1 MVNAIMTAGY
11 AHIDTAMIYKN
22 EEVVGA
28 ALAECFQKGKKR
40 EDIYVTTK
48 LWHTQ
53 YADVEGA
60 MRESLKKLGLDYV
73 DLYLIHWPLMYYS
86 DPQKPLHVLWPEM
99 EALVS
104 KGLTKSIGVSNFNTQ
119 LIWDLLTYAKIK
131 PVCNQIELNPQNP
144 QVDLVKFLLA
154 KNIVPVAYTPV
165 ARPGGVERGDT
176 LCPPDWPDLRKDA
189 YL

>member
-1 MVNAIMTAGY
+1 
-11 AHIDTAMIYKN
+11 
-22 EEVVGA
+22 
-28 ALAECFQKGKKR
+28 
-40 EDIYVTTK
+40 
-48 LWHTQ
+48 
-53 YADVEGA
+53 
-60 MRESLKKLGLDYV
+60 
-73 DLYLIHWPLMYYS
+73 
-86 DPQKPLHVLWPEM
+86 M
-99 EALVS
+99 EALVA

-189 YL
+189 YLQGIAEKHGKTVVQVMLNWGLCKGHCVIPKAAGLDHQKENIEIYDFKLSDEEIQGIDNLDKRIRLCNKFEMTEKFDCFA

>member
-1 MVNAIMTAGY
+1 
-11 AHIDTAMIYKN
+11 
-22 EEVVGA
+22 
-28 ALAECFQKGKKR
+28 
-40 EDIYVTTK
+40 
-48 LWHTQ
+48 
-53 YADVEGA
+53 
-60 MRESLKKLGLDYV
+60 
-73 DLYLIHWPLMYYS
+73 
-86 DPQKPLHVLWPEM
+86 M
-99 EALVS
+99 EALVA

-165 ARPGGVERGDT
+165 ARPGGVDRGDT

-189 YL
+189 YLQGIAEKHGKTVVQVMLNWGLCKGHCVIPKAAGLDHQKENIEIYDFKLSDEEIQGIDNLDKRIRLCNKFEMTEKFDCFA

>member
-1 MVNAIMTAGY
+1 
-11 AHIDTAMIYKN
+11 
-22 EEVVGA
+22 
-28 ALAECFQKGKKR
+28 
-40 EDIYVTTK
+40 
-48 LWHTQ
+48 
-53 YADVEGA
+53 
-60 MRESLKKLGLDYV
+60 
-73 DLYLIHWPLMYYS
+73 
-86 DPQKPLHVLWPEM
+86 M
-99 EALVS
+99 EALVA

-189 YL
+189 YLQGIAEKHGKTVVQVMLNWGLCKGHCVIPKAAGLDHQKENIEIYDFKLTDEEIQGIDNLDKRIRLCNKFEMIEKFDCFA